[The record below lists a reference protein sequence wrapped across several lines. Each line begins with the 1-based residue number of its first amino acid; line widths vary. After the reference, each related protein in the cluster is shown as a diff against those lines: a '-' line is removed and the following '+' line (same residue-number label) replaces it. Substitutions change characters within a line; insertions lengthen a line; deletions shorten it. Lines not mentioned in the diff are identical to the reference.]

1 MQQNKQ
7 KTFQDLLNVS
17 EAIHGNYGTHTLSI
31 IQTINATN
39 KQRNNS
45 EQLREFVS

>member
-17 EAIHGNYGTHTLSI
+17 EAIHGNYGTQILSMQ
-31 IQTINATN
+31 QTNNKCN
-39 KQRNNS
+39 KQTT
-45 EQLREFVS
+45 

>member
-17 EAIHGNYGTHTLSI
+17 EAIHGNYGTTLSI

>member
-17 EAIHGNYGTHTLSI
+17 EAIHGNYGTQTLH
-31 IQTINATN
+31 ATN
-39 KQRNNS
+39 KQ
-45 EQLREFVS
+45 